1 MTPLPA
7 TSLLC
12 PRDMVE
18 LSAGQKCFSLGIF
31 TGPPIVPPPQTDK
44 HIAPVPPDV
53 SGHQRRVVTGGIS
66 WRRTFSAFQYRNYR
80 LYFIGQL
87 VSLIGTWMT
96 NTAQGWLV
104 YQLTGSKALLG
115 IVAAAGTAP
124 MLFFSTWGGWA
135 ADRFPKR
142 SVLIC
147 TQTVMMIL
155 AFIFAGLV
163 WSGQIVPWEII
174 VLGLLGGVVMAFDMP
189 ARQSFVV
196 EIASREDLMNAISLN
211 SAMFNGARIVGPAI
225 AGFLMAKVGIALCFF
240 IDGASFIAVL
250 VGLFLMRVTPP
261 PRSGAAG
268 GALAQSLEG
277 FRYVWNHTRVRT
289 IFALF
294 AVVGVFGWSY
304 SVLMPAFAHDILHL
318 GEQGYGLLLGAIG
331 VGALV
336 GALAT
341 AAFGSSISS
350 RRLAFGGVWLF
361 SAMLFIFSLNRNL
374 TIAMICLAGAGFG
387 MMLFF
392 STSNTTVQTIVPDE
406 MRGRVMGIWSLIF
419 GGMIPF
425 GSLEAGAV
433 AHYFGTPATLTVGA
447 IVCALAGGVTYVIVR
462 RRDAQLAQTAN
473 LSS

>member
-1 MTPLPA
+1 MNHSERIANVPA
-7 TSLLC
+7 
-12 PRDMVE
+12 D
-18 LSAGQKCFSLGIF
+18 G
-31 TGPPIVPPPQTDK
+31 TGHP
-44 HIAPVPPDV
+44 
-53 SGHQRRVVTGGIS
+53 RRVVTGGVS

-80 LYFIGQL
+80 LYFCGQL

-163 WSGQIVPWEII
+163 WSGKIVPWEII
-174 VLGLLGGVVMAFDMP
+174 VLGLCGGVVMAFDMP

-211 SAMFNGARIVGPAI
+211 SAMFNGARIVGPAV
-225 AGFLMAKVGIALCFF
+225 AGFTMAKVGIALCFF
-240 IDGASFIAVL
+240 IDGVSFIAVL
-250 VGLFLMRVTPP
+250 AGLFLMRVVPP
-261 PRSGAAG
+261 PRTAAIG

-294 AVVGVFGWSY
+294 AVVGIFGWSY
-304 SVLMPAFAHDILHL
+304 SVLMPAFAHDVLHL
-318 GEQGYGLLLGAIG
+318 GERGYGFLLGATG
-331 VGALV
+331 VGALI
-336 GALAT
+336 GALTT
-341 AAFGSSISS
+341 AAFGTALQP
-350 RRLAFGGVWLF
+350 RTMAFGGVWIF
-361 SAMLFIFSLNRNL
+361 SAMLVVFSFNRNL
-374 TIAMICLAGAGFG
+374 YLAMLCLVGAGFG

-406 MRGRVMGIWSLIF
+406 MRGRVMGIWALIF

-425 GSLEAGAV
+425 GSLEAGAL
-433 AHYFGTPATLTVGA
+433 AHYVGTSATLAVGA
-447 IVCALAGGVTYVIVR
+447 VICALAAAVTLVVVR
-462 RRDAQLAQTAN
+462 RRDAQLALA
-473 LSS
+473 SAA

>member
-1 MTPLPA
+1 MNQ
-7 TSLLC
+7 SE
-12 PRDMVE
+12 R
-18 LSAGQKCFSLGIF
+18 
-31 TGPPIVPPPQTDK
+31 
-44 HIAPVPPDV
+44 IANVPPD
-53 SGHQRRVVTGGIS
+53 GTGLPRRVVTGGVS

-80 LYFIGQL
+80 LYFCGQL

-142 SVLIC
+142 SVLIW
-147 TQTVMMIL
+147 TQSVQMML

-163 WSGQIVPWEII
+163 WSGTIVPWEII
-174 VLGLLGGVVMAFDMP
+174 VLGLCGGVVMAFDMP

-211 SAMFNGARIVGPAI
+211 SAMFNGARIVGPAV

-240 IDGASFIAVL
+240 IDGVSFIAVIAGL
-250 VGLFLMRVTPP
+250 VLMRVTPP
-261 PRSGAAG
+261 ARRAAAG

-294 AVVGVFGWSY
+294 AVVGIFGWSY
-304 SVLMPAFAHDILHL
+304 SVLMPAFAHDVLHL
-318 GEQGYGLLLGAIG
+318 GERGYGLLLGATG
-331 VGALV
+331 VGALI
-336 GALAT
+336 GALTT
-341 AAFGSSISS
+341 AAFGTALQP
-350 RRLAFGGVWLF
+350 RTMAFGGVWLF
-361 SAMLFIFSLNRNL
+361 SAMLLLFSFNRNL
-374 TIAMICLAGAGFG
+374 YLAMLCLVGAGFG

-406 MRGRVMGIWSLIF
+406 MRGRVMGIWALIF

-425 GSLEAGAV
+425 GSLEAGAL
-433 AHYFGTPATLTVGA
+433 AHYVGTSATLAVGA
-447 IVCALAGGVTYVIVR
+447 LICALAAAVTLVVVR
-462 RRDAQLAQTAN
+462 RRDAQLAA
-473 LSS
+473 SS

>member
-1 MTPLPA
+1 MN
-7 TSLLC
+7 TSE
-12 PRDMVE
+12 R
-18 LSAGQKCFSLGIF
+18 
-31 TGPPIVPPPQTDK
+31 
-44 HIAPVPPDV
+44 IANVPPDV
-53 SGHQRRVVTGGIS
+53 TGDPRRVVTGGVS
-66 WRRTFSAFQYRNYR
+66 WRRTFSAFKYRNYR
-80 LYFIGQL
+80 LYFCGQL

-124 MLFFSTWGGWA
+124 MLVFSTWGGWA

-163 WSGQIVPWEII
+163 WSGKIQPWQIIL
-174 VLGLLGGVVMAFDMP
+174 LGLCGGVAMAFDMP
-189 ARQSFVV
+189 ARQSVVV

-211 SAMFNGARIVGPAI
+211 SAMFNGARIVGPAV

-240 IDGASFIAVL
+240 IDGVSFIAVL
-250 VGLFLMRVTPP
+250 AGLILMRVVPP
-261 PRSGAAG
+261 PRSAATG
-268 GALAQSLEG
+268 GALAQALEG

-294 AVVGVFGWSY
+294 AVVGIFGWSY
-304 SVLMPAFAHDILHL
+304 SVLMPAFAHDVLHL
-318 GEQGYGLLLGAIG
+318 EERGYGLLLGATG
-331 VGALV
+331 VGALI
-336 GALAT
+336 GALTTAT
-341 AAFGSSISS
+341 FGTALKP
-350 RRLAFGGVWLF
+350 RTMAFGGVWLF
-361 SAMLFIFSLNRNL
+361 SAMLLVFSFNRNL
-374 TIAMICLAGAGFG
+374 YLAMLCLVGAGFG

-406 MRGRVMGIWSLIF
+406 MRGRVMGIWALIF

-433 AHYFGTPATLTVGA
+433 AHYFGTSATLAVGA
-447 IVCALAGGVTYVIVR
+447 VICALAAAVTLVIVK
-462 RRDAQLAQTAN
+462 RRDAQLAADEA
-473 LSS
+473 